1 VLTADIPCDN
11 LAEIQ
16 EVHMQ
21 LKKLISVWAVMVT
34 AVLFS
39 AAGSRAQENLEPQWL
54 WGEVEMINVQAKTLQ
69 VKYLDYDTD
78 LEKELTISIDDKTKF
93 ENVKG
98 LEEIKPQDTISVDY
112 VVGSNG
118 ANLALDI
125 SVEKLEDMEEAP
137 VDLQEPAAEKERVG
151 AAPSGAAVEPPAVPA
166 ASPESKQ

>member
-1 VLTADIPCDN
+1 
-11 LAEIQ
+11 
-16 EVHMQ
+16 MQ
-21 LKKLISVWAVMVT
+21 LKKRISVCFFIA
-34 AVLFS
+34 AAFFLS
-39 AAGSRAQENLEPQWL
+39 AAGSYAQETLEPQWL
-54 WGEVEMINVQAKTLQ
+54 WGEVEAISAQTKTVQ

-125 SVEKLEDMEEAP
+125 SVEKLEDMDAAP
-137 VDLQEPAAEKERVG
+137 ADIQEPAVEKERVG
-151 AAPSGAAVEPPAVPA
+151 SAPAEKTIEPPAAPEPASA
-166 ASPESKQ
+166 ASSGSKQ

>member
-1 VLTADIPCDN
+1 MPGTLFDN
-11 LAEIQ
+11 SIKIQ
-16 EVHMQ
+16 EVYMQ
-21 LKKLISVWAVMVT
+21 FGKRMSACAIIILAV
-34 AVLFS
+34 FFG
-39 AAGSRAQENLEPQWL
+39 AAGARAQEALEPQWL
-54 WGEVEMINVQAKTLQ
+54 WGEVETINAQAKTLQ

-78 LEKELTISIDDKTKF
+78 LEKELTISVDEKTKF

-137 VDLQEPAAEKERVG
+137 VDLQEPVVEKERVG
-151 AAPSGAAVEPPAVPA
+151 AAPASGAVEPPAAQA
-166 ASPESKQ
+166 ASPDNKQ

>member
-1 VLTADIPCDN
+1 M
-11 LAEIQ
+11 
-16 EVHMQ
+16 H
-21 LKKLISVWAVMVT
+21 LKKWMSVCAMIGAAVF
-34 AVLFS
+34 FS
-39 AAGSRAQENLEPQWL
+39 AASLRAQETLEPQWL
-54 WGEVEMINVQAKTLQ
+54 WGEVEMINSQAKTVQ

-125 SVEKLEDMEEAP
+125 SVEKLEDMDAAP
-137 VDLQEPAAEKERVG
+137 ADMPEPAAEKERVG
-151 AAPSGAAVEPPAVPA
+151 AAPAEKTVEPPAVPA
-166 ASPESKQ
+166 ALSESKQ